1 MTLLL
6 AKCPQQSCRLLT
18 ILEYVSMNVTI
29 VTVNIVA
36 MEMLILL

>member
-6 AKCPQQSCRLLT
+6 AKCPQQSYRLLA